1 MLTQIRVAWWAQVVD
16 GEAEYYPGW
25 RICAWDDGAAVGRQC
40 QPKEA
45 FIEAL
50 VAGAGCEFCAPVN
63 HNSMASSPRVGT
75 VDPRCAIAD
84 RQDPLTQTQ
93 CQTLGQ
99 WCNADTNV
107 TIWDLEGN
115 ELGRQTICTSYDP
128 ETYESTE
135 FIGAFTDSVNN
146 APDEQ
151 VHANRGPETRAR
163 TSGSQRTF
171 LPAFVLAAAA
181 VTQNE
186 AALFVGGK
194 AV

>member
-1 MLTQIRVAWWAQVVD
+1 
-16 GEAEYYPGW
+16 
-25 RICAWDDGAAVGRQC
+25 
-40 QPKEA
+40 
-45 FIEAL
+45 
-50 VAGAGCEFCAPVN
+50 
-63 HNSMASSPRVGT
+63 MASSPRVGT

-99 WCNADTNV
+99 WCNADTDAP
-107 TIWDLEGN
+107 IWDLEGN
-115 ELGRQTICTSYDP
+115 ELGRQTICIWRWG
-128 ETYESTE
+128 STE
-135 FIGAFTDSVNN
+135 FIDAFTDSINN

-151 VHANRGPETRAR
+151 VHANRGPELRAR